1 MSLYTLVEM
10 LLKLGYHA
18 LGSCDLTGGVTI
30 NHNNNQLYH
39 LIITVI
45 QRQKIST
52 FLNYENLLF

>member
-30 NHNNNQLYH
+30 NHNNN
-39 LIITVI
+39 
-45 QRQKIST
+45 
-52 FLNYENLLF
+52 